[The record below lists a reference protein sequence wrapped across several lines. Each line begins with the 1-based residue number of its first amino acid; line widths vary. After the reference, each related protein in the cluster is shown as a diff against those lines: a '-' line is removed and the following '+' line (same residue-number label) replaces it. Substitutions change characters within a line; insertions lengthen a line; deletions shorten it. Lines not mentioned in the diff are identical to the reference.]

1 MINTRDLLIKLKE
14 VKNEKKLT
22 NADILRM
29 VEENNEYVSKT
40 TISRVFA
47 EGSEDTIFRYE
58 ATLRPIANALLD
70 IETIDADDNS
80 DVQAMKSL
88 LQYKIQRIEELE
100 KQVENLQAALDKEKV
115 KAHEKADKERELY
128 NKRVEFLTNQIA
140 LKDKRMDQLLNA
152 VMVKDEQNK
161 DLLEKILTCPCR
173 NKGETK

>member
-1 MINTRDLLIKLKE
+1 MINTKDLVLKLKE
-14 VKNEKKLT
+14 VKAEKKLT

-29 VEENNEYVSKT
+29 VEDNKEYVSKT

-47 EGSEDTIFRYE
+47 DGSEDTIFRYE

-80 DVQAMKSL
+80 DTQAMKSI

-100 KQVENLQAALDKEKV
+100 KQVEDLKAALDREKV
-115 KAHEKADKERELY
+115 KAHEKSDKERALY
-128 NKRVEFLTNQIA
+128 NERIEFLTNQIA

-152 VMVKDEQNK
+152 VMMKDKQIMELLKIDVK
-161 DLLEKILTCPCR
+161 
-173 NKGETK
+173 